1 MTEADKLRDYIAH
14 KQGQIDRLLATYGQ
28 GVRPGWVSEELS
40 ILYHY
45 QDDAIQTLKQLEDN
59 NAANNPTN

>member
-14 KQGQIDRLLATYGQ
+14 KQGQIDRLLAAHGQ
-28 GVRPGWVSEELS
+28 GVRPSWVSEELS

-45 QDDAIQTLKQLEDN
+45 QDDAIQTLKQLEAN
-59 NAANNPTN
+59 NATDHSSN

>member
-1 MTEADKLRDYIAH
+1 MTEADKLRAYIAH
-14 KQGQIDRLLATYGQ
+14 KQAQIDDLMKKHGQ

-45 QDDAIQTLKQLEDN
+45 QDDAIQTLKQLEEN

>member
-14 KQGQIDRLLATYGQ
+14 KQGQIDRLIATYGQ
-28 GVRPGWVSEELS
+28 GVRPSWVSEELS

-45 QDDAIQTLKQLEDN
+45 QDDAIQTLKQLEASNATDN
-59 NAANNPTN
+59 SSN

>member
-40 ILYHY
+40 ILSHY
-45 QDDAIQTLKQLEDN
+45 QDDAIQTLKQLEEN
-59 NAANNPTN
+59 NAANHDHQ